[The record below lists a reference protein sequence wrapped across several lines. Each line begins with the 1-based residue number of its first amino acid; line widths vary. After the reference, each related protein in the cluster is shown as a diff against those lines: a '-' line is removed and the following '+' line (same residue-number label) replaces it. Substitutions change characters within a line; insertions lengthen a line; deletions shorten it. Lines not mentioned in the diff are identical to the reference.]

1 MGRPL
6 KIAKAQAVL
15 TITATATT
23 GSVVTIAGGN
33 LTTTPTVGVA
43 SGMSFQVTTTVGGL
57 TAGVTYYVNA
67 ILSNTTF
74 SASATQL
81 SVQPQVMASLTGTS
95 GQTGKVISFNVV
107 DAYFNNPESGAG
119 FPATNTATYGVVGGN
134 TGIVGKQVLTR
145 VAIGIAGNGT
155 LYTSSAN
162 ANVFGVGTDFTS
174 QLSAGSALQ
183 VAVANANGSTDY
195 VNLGFVSGAVA
206 GYANI
211 ELSNATATGN
221 FLTSVGNAQT
231 LFASQPVVL
240 SANIG
245 GLAAGTTYFV
255 RTIAN
260 AAAFTVAS
268 YVGGGNISLT
278 DEDAESYAVQDRVVL
293 TGSASTTAS
302 NAAFIYADDEAGYI
316 VRQKGKTK
324 YLVKGGTTGLT
335 AQCYTA
341 NVANAALTPNTMNLL
356 GTYANSATKYLTS
369 VNDYNSE
376 VFPAQVAAGSLS
388 ANTVYTIYSAGT
400 TDWTLVGAMASMTG
414 ITFTAT
420 TTGSGTGTAVLSTVN
435 PDIIATFNTAITTV
449 APASFVV
456 NTTYVIVSLGNTDW
470 AAVGAAYA
478 AVGTMFTA
486 TAAGSGTGTASIAGV
501 VGPIVTITSA

>member
-74 SASATQL
+74 SASATEL

-107 DAYFNNPESGAG
+107 DAYFNNPTAGAG
-119 FPATNTATYGVVGGN
+119 FPATNANTYGVVGGN
-134 TGIVGKQVLTR
+134 TGIVGSQVVAR

-183 VAVANANGSTDY
+183 VAVANTNGSTDY

-221 FLTSVGNAQT
+221 FLTSVGNAQL
-231 LFASQPVVL
+231 LFANQPLVL

-245 GLAAGTTYFV
+245 GLTAGTTYFA
-255 RTIAN
+255 RTIVN
-260 AAAFTVAS
+260 AAAFTVS
-268 YVGGGNISLT
+268 TYVGAGNFPLT

-293 TGSASTTAS
+293 TGSASTTSS

-324 YLVKGGTTGLT
+324 YLVKGGTTGLI

-341 NVANAALTPNTMNLL
+341 NAANAALTPNTMNILS
-356 GTYANSATKYLTS
+356 TDAASATKYVSS
-369 VNDYNSE
+369 VNDYNTE

-388 ANTVYTIYSAGT
+388 LGTLYTIYSTGT
-400 TDWTLVGAMASMTG
+400 TDWSVCGAASNMTG
-414 ITFTAT
+414 VTFLAIA
-420 TTGSGTGTAVLSTVN
+420 TGSGTGTAVVNSVN
-435 PDIIATFNTAITTV
+435 PDVIATFNTA
-449 APASFVV
+449 
-456 NTTYVIVSLGNTDW
+456 
-470 AAVGAAYA
+470 YA
-478 AVGTMFTA
+478 ANTYDGQPN
-486 TAAGSGTGTASIAGV
+486 
-501 VGPIVTITSA
+501 PIVTISNA

>member
-15 TITATATT
+15 TITDTAAT
-23 GSVVTIAGGN
+23 GSIVTVSGGN
-33 LTTTPTVGVA
+33 LTTSPTVGITA
-43 SGMSFQVTTTVGGL
+43 GMPFQVTTTVGGL
-57 TAGVTYYVNA
+57 TAGVTYYVNS

-74 SASATQL
+74 NASATDL
-81 SVQPQVMASLTGTS
+81 SVQPQVMAALTDTT

-107 DAYFNNPESGAG
+107 DAYFNNPLGGAG
-119 FPATNTATYGVVGGN
+119 FPATNANTYGVVGGN
-134 TGIVGKQVLTR
+134 TGIVGSQVLTR

-155 LYTSSAN
+155 FYTSSAN

-183 VAVANANGSTDY
+183 VAVANTNGSTDY

-221 FLTSVGNAQT
+221 FLTSVGNAQL
-231 LFASQPVVL
+231 LFSGQPLVL

-245 GLAAGTTYFV
+245 GLTAGTTYFA
-255 RTIAN
+255 RTIVN
-260 AAAFTVAS
+260 VAAFTVS
-268 YVGGGNISLT
+268 TYVGGGNLSLA

-302 NAAFIYADDEAGYI
+302 NAAFIYANDEAGYI

-324 YLVKGGTTGLT
+324 YLVKGGTTGLI

-341 NVANAALTPNTMNLL
+341 NAANAALTPNTMNILS
-356 GTYANSATKYLTS
+356 TDAATATKYVSS
-369 VNDYNSE
+369 VNDYNTS

-388 ANTVYTIYSAGT
+388 LGTLYTIYSTGT
-400 TDWTLVGAMASMTG
+400 TDWSVCGAASNMTG
-414 ITFTAT
+414 VTFLATAT
-420 TTGSGTGTAVLSTVN
+420 GTGTGTSVVNSVN
-435 PDIIATFNTAITTV
+435 PDVIATFNTA
-449 APASFVV
+449 
-456 NTTYVIVSLGNTDW
+456 
-470 AAVGAAYA
+470 YA
-478 AVGTMFTA
+478 ANTYDGQPN
-486 TAAGSGTGTASIAGV
+486 
-501 VGPIVTITSA
+501 PIVTISNA